1 MRDLWRRVRA
11 SRFARDSTILQ
22 AGSLMLSMVSL
33 VGVLMLSHILGATRQ
48 GEYYLA
54 IAVFSAL
61 WFALN
66 LGVQAVAGTMVAAA
80 HERGAEGEVRDWLA
94 FALEATLLMG
104 TVCAVLSW
112 FVVPS
117 LLDWWLGEDARHA
130 GRVAY
135 YAFLLSLEPL
145 IGLPKLL
152 CLVAFQGQRRMA
164 SLTRL
169 ENSTELLRVVLVVG
183 GAFWTGSV
191 LGAVIGQLVA
201 VVLGCAFAGMYYQQ
215 ERRQRPGLP
224 SMGSVFARIGRVR
237 LAGRWG
243 LGIRMGLV
251 RNIDAYSVQVLPAL
265 ILDRFGSTAWVAY
278 LRIAQRIVAVLR
290 LLVTGVGRT
299 GLAALGQAGVSQ
311 DPKRF
316 ARVYRQTTLLGGL
329 TVLVFAAL
337 LVPVLPWFLKA
348 FWPHDYVEPV
358 RVCVLILIPGA
369 IVMGFS
375 VVNDV
380 FYLVSKR
387 LSVGIGISVFN
398 FVVQMPLLYWLAS
411 RWPELGV
418 PIGLSVIYSSSAL
431 HIFYALSWLRRDLAR
446 SPEGQPPPP
455 NLQVSS

>member
-1 MRDLWRRVRA
+1 MREFWRRVRA

-22 AGSLMLSMVSL
+22 AGSLMLALVSL
-33 VGVLMLSHILGATRQ
+33 AGVLLLSHILGATRQ
-48 GEYYLA
+48 GEYYLS

-80 HERGAEGEVRDWLA
+80 HARGDDSDVRDWLA

-104 TVCAVLSW
+104 AVCAVLCW
-112 FVVPS
+112 FAVPS
-117 LLDWWLGEDARHA
+117 ILEWWLGEDSRHA

-135 YAFLLSLEPL
+135 YAFLLALEPL

-169 ENSTELLRVVLVVG
+169 ENATELTRVVLVVA

-191 LGAVIGQLVA
+191 LGAILGQLIA
-201 VVLGCAFAGMYYQQ
+201 AVLGIGLAWMYYRQ
-215 ERRQRPGLP
+215 ERAKRPGLP
-224 SMGSVFARIGRVR
+224 PMGAVLARVGRVR

-265 ILDRFGSTAWVAY
+265 ILDRFGSTRWVAY

-299 GLAALGQAGVSQ
+299 GLAALGQAGTSP
-311 DPKRF
+311 DRRRF
-316 ARVYRQTTLLGGL
+316 AKVYRQTTLLGGL
-329 TVLVFAAL
+329 TVIVFAAV
-337 LVPVLPWFLKA
+337 LVPILPWFLRT
-348 FWPHDYVEPV
+348 FWPHDYVRPV
-358 RVCVLILIPGA
+358 QTCVLILIPGA

-387 LSVGIGISVFN
+387 LTVGIGISVFN
-398 FVVQMPLLYWLAS
+398 FVVQMPLLFWLAS
-411 RWPELGV
+411 QWPELGV

-431 HIFYALSWLRRDLAR
+431 HIFYALSWLRRDLATSPAGPLSSSTLEAR
-446 SPEGQPPPP
+446 S
-455 NLQVSS
+455 

>member
-1 MRDLWRRVRA
+1 MRRLWLRVRE

-22 AGSLMLSMVSL
+22 LGSLLMSMLSL
-33 VGVLMLSHILGATRQ
+33 VGVLLLSHILGARKQ
-48 GEYYLA
+48 GEYYLG

-66 LGVQAVAGTMVAAA
+66 LGVHAVASTMVAAA
-80 HERGAEGEVRDWLA
+80 HEREDESEVRDWLA

-104 TVCAVLSW
+104 TLCAVLCW
-112 FVVPS
+112 FLVPS
-117 LLDWWLGEDARHA
+117 LLDWWLGEDSSHA
-130 GRVAY
+130 GRVAFY
-135 YAFLLSLEPL
+135 TFLLALEPL
-145 IGLPKLL
+145 IALPKLL
-152 CLVAFQGQRRMA
+152 CLVAFQGQRRMG

-169 ENSTELLRVVLVVG
+169 ENSSEWLRVLLVVA
-183 GAFWTGSV
+183 GAFWSGSV
-191 LGAVIGQLVA
+191 LGAVVGQLIA
-201 VVLGCAFAGMYYQQ
+201 ATLSCALAWMYYRQ
-215 ERRQRPGLP
+215 ERSYRPGLP
-224 SMGSVFARIGRVR
+224 TMGSVIRRIGRVR

-265 ILDRFGSTAWVAY
+265 ILDRFGSTQWVAY

-299 GLAALGQAGVSQ
+299 GLAALGQAGVAA
-311 DPKRF
+311 DRTRF
-316 ARVYRQTTLLGGL
+316 AKVYRQTTLIGGL
-329 TVLVFAAL
+329 TVIAFAAV
-337 LVPVLPWFLKA
+337 LVPILPWFLRT
-348 FWPHDYVEPV
+348 FWPQDYVQPV
-358 RVCVLILIPGA
+358 QTCVLILIPGA

-387 LSVGIGISVFN
+387 LNVGIAISVWN
-398 FVVQMPLLYWLAS
+398 FVLQMPLLFWMAS

-431 HIFYALSWLRRDLAR
+431 HIIYALYWLRRNQGGRAAPL
-446 SPEGQPPPP
+446 SQPSTAPRA
-455 NLQVSS
+455 